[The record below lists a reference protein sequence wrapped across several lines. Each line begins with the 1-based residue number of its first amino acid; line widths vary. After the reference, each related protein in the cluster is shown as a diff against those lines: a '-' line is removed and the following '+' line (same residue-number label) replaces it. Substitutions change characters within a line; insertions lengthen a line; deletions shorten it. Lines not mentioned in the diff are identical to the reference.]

1 MSLVLNEVTN
11 DCSLFPLEG
20 NSNSKDNLN
29 LLVSSIEKFVGAHM
43 ENFLNVK
50 VMQSETLQFEKI
62 GTVTLYNCLI

>member
-1 MSLVLNEVTN
+1 MIVLY
-11 DCSLFPLEG
+11 FPLKVILCT
-20 NSNSKDNLN
+20 NSKDNLN